1 MLLSFKIKPTTP
13 TSCAGSCRRLL
24 MQAGVTVPNYT
35 AWASKGYSWTQKHVQ
50 SSKAPSKTQHQS
62 VHLGSRF
69 CWLCKC
75 DRCYFVPAESH
86 LTVGQSGGS
95 LWREREEG
103 KKEKR
108 RQLPYTWVF
117 ERSTL
122 FASPQAVILSDLK
135 LSRARPGLVIAQENP
150 QAGKKGGK
158 ALE

>member
-1 MLLSFKIKPTTP
+1 MLAAAGGCSCKLVSLFLTT
-13 TSCAGSCRRLL
+13 RLEHPKDIP
-24 MQAGVTVPNYT
+24 GHRN
-35 AWASKGYSWTQKHVQ
+35 VQ